1 MVCLLLMASPHTA
14 RIGTEKDQAKKEL
27 GVRTTCAARRAN
39 LAKRVECGQLAG
51 AFGPPTSPQSGSKLH
66 ALHALREVRLRLCRA
81 VKSEVAATTANEEP
95 ALILPPPLLAPFPAV
110 GSYRPSRIW
119 PCL

>member
-39 LAKRVECGQLAG
+39 LAKRVECVELA
-51 AFGPPTSPQSGSKLH
+51 
-66 ALHALREVRLRLCRA
+66 
-81 VKSEVAATTANEEP
+81 P
-95 ALILPPPLLAPFPAV
+95 ALGRMGGPKAPDVPSSSQRPAEYV
-110 GSYRPSRIW
+110 KYAEVFRFSAYFAYSAV
-119 PCL
+119 